1 MITLTTIARGDA
13 SRITDPRRTIVRTSD
28 EWRML
33 WALHAGPDAAAP
45 AVDFTSTIVA
55 AAFAGEKAS
64 AGHSITIA
72 DAIADPGGVR
82 LVVEEQAPGA
92 GMLAAQILTSPFHI
106 VGFRRIDGYVR
117 WEGAGGAAA
126 EGALPPHERAPA
138 ESRGAAVETTRVEP
152 PAMRTDAEGRPAA
165 APTATGLNPITA
177 SVLAYLAGP
186 ISGALMLFA
195 ETASTDVRFHAWQ
208 SIIALGGLGLAL
220 LASYVLAFAALFVS
234 ATGVSVMVRVSTT
247 IWLALLFVWAVC
259 LWKALSGERWKLPLA
274 GEFAERLAT
283 SARPTPARQAPPT
296 R

>member
-13 SRITDPRRTIVRTSD
+13 SRIADPRRVVVRTPE
-28 EWRML
+28 EWRMV

-55 AAFAGEKAS
+55 AAFAGEKPS
-64 AGHSITIA
+64 AGQTIEIA

-82 LVVEEQAPGA
+82 LVVEERAPGP
-92 GMLAAQILTSPFHI
+92 GMMAAQMLTAPFHI

-117 WEGAGGAAA
+117 WEGVGATAGT
-126 EGALPPHERAPA
+126 EGALTIDTRAA
-138 ESRGAAVETTRVEP
+138 EPRPSTANKARVAP
-152 PAMRTDAEGRPAA
+152 GPDVDARPVAA
-165 APTATGLNPITA
+165 ATDTGMNPIAA

-195 ETASTDVRFHAWQ
+195 ESSNIDVRFHAWQ
-208 SIIALGGLGLAL
+208 SIIALGGLGVAL
-220 LASYVLAFAALFVS
+220 TASYILAFAAIFVS
-234 ATGVSVMVRVSTT
+234 ATGVSLMVRVSTA
-247 IWLALLFVWAVC
+247 IWVALLFVWMIC

-274 GEFAERLAT
+274 GDYAERLAT